1 MSRQPLA
8 PDSDDFNVSVVSFG
22 AGVRNKFH
30 YHESDQILV
39 VTEGTGRVVTEAGE
53 EATVSA
59 GDVVFA
65 PAGERHWHG
74 AVEASTFA
82 HITVTRKGVA
92 DRAGGG
98 VTELLRRERVVGEG
112 NPVVLSLRGGRAQE
126 RHQFGE
132 LFSVVARVL
141 A

>member
-1 MSRQPLA
+1 MQIRRMSEAPKEPVDSPLFTSGEVSRQPLA

-74 AVEASTFA
+74 AVAASTFA
-82 HITVTRKGVA
+82 HITVTRKG
-92 DRAGGG
+92 
-98 VTELLRRERVVGEG
+98 
-112 NPVVLSLRGGRAQE
+112 AQTVQVE
-126 RHQFGE
+126 E
-132 LFSVVARVL
+132 
-141 A
+141 